1 LPQVKRDMTAVEFR
15 SAPFRAV
22 TLLGMS
28 GSGKTTLASKL
39 PRERWFHYSG
49 DYRIGTWYLGEPI
62 LDNIK
67 KEAMKVPFLA
77 NLLRSDSIYIC
88 HNITINNLAPI
99 ASYLGMIGDPASG
112 GLSVEEFKRRQR
124 QHRDAEISAMYDVRT
139 FINKAQETYGYP
151 YFINDAGGSL
161 CELEEP
167 DVIRQLAEDTLI
179 IYLKPSNGLLDQI
192 IERSLQDPKP
202 MYYQESFLDRVL
214 PQYLREQELEV
225 PWQIDPSDYFR
236 WMFPRL
242 VEHRLPLY
250 ESIARDYGVV
260 VQADQIDA
268 IQGEEDFMDL
278 ISDSLG

>member
-1 LPQVKRDMTAVEFR
+1 MTAAEFR

-39 PRERWFHYSG
+39 PKNRWFHYSG
-49 DYRIGTWYLGEPI
+49 DYRIGTRYLDQPI
-62 LDNIK
+62 LDNINN
-67 KEAMKVPFLA
+67 EAMKVPFLA
-77 NLLRSDSIYIC
+77 NLLRSDSISIC

-99 ASYLGMIGDPASG
+99 ASYLGMVGDSARG
-112 GLSVEEFKRRQR
+112 GLSVEEFKRRQG
-124 QHRDAEISAMYDVRT
+124 QHRDAEIAAMYDVRS
-139 FINKAQETYGYP
+139 FINKTRETYGYP
-151 YFINDAGGSL
+151 NFVNDSGGSL

-179 IYLKPSNGLLDQI
+179 IYLRPSEELLGQI
-192 IERSLQDPKP
+192 IERSLQNPKP
-202 MYYQESFLDRVL
+202 MYYQEAFLDKVL
-214 PQYLREQELEV
+214 PQYLSEQGLET
-225 PWQIDPSDYFR
+225 PDQIDPSDYFR
-236 WMFPRL
+236 WIFPRL

-268 IQGEEDFMDL
+268 IQGEEEFLDL
-278 ISDSLG
+278 VSDSLT

>member
-1 LPQVKRDMTAVEFR
+1 MTAAEFR

-39 PRERWFHYSG
+39 PKNRWFHYSG
-49 DYRIGTWYLGEPI
+49 DYRIGTRYLDHPI
-62 LDNIK
+62 LDNINN
-67 KEAMKVPFLA
+67 EAMKVPFLA
-77 NLLRSDSIYIC
+77 NLLRSDSISIC

-99 ASYLGMIGDPASG
+99 ASYLGMVGDSARG
-112 GLSVEEFKRRQR
+112 GLSVEEFKRRQG
-124 QHRDAEISAMYDVRT
+124 QHRDAEIAAMYDVRS
-139 FINKAQETYGYP
+139 FINKTRETYGYP
-151 YFINDAGGSL
+151 NFVNDSGGSL

-179 IYLKPSNGLLDQI
+179 IYLRPSEELLDQI
-192 IERSLQDPKP
+192 IERSLQNPKP
-202 MYYQESFLDRVL
+202 MYYQEAFLDKVL
-214 PQYLREQELEV
+214 PQYLSEQGLET
-225 PWQIDPSDYFR
+225 PDQIDPSDYFR
-236 WMFPRL
+236 WIFPRL

-268 IQGEEDFMDL
+268 IQGEEEFLDL
-278 ISDSLG
+278 VSDSLT

>member
-1 LPQVKRDMTAVEFR
+1 MTQHKRDMTAAEFR

-39 PRERWFHYSG
+39 PKNRWFHYSG
-49 DYRIGTWYLGEPI
+49 DYRIGTRYLDQPI
-62 LDNIK
+62 LDNINN
-67 KEAMKVPFLA
+67 EAMKVPFLA
-77 NLLRSDSIYIC
+77 NLLRSDSISIC

-99 ASYLGMIGDPASG
+99 ASYLGMVGDSARG
-112 GLSVEEFKRRQR
+112 GLSVEEFKRRQG
-124 QHRDAEISAMYDVRT
+124 QHRDAEIAAMYDVRS
-139 FINKAQETYGYP
+139 FINKTRETYGYP
-151 YFINDAGGSL
+151 NFVNDSGGSL

-179 IYLKPSNGLLDQI
+179 IYLRPSEELLDQI
-192 IERSLQDPKP
+192 IERSLQNPKP
-202 MYYQESFLDRVL
+202 MYYQEAFLDKVL
-214 PQYLREQELEV
+214 PQYLSEQGLET
-225 PWQIDPSDYFR
+225 PDQIDPSDYFR
-236 WMFPRL
+236 WIFPRL

-268 IQGEEDFMDL
+268 IQGEEEFLDL
-278 ISDSLG
+278 VSDSLK

>member
-1 LPQVKRDMTAVEFR
+1 
-15 SAPFRAV
+15 
-22 TLLGMS
+22 
-28 GSGKTTLASKL
+28 
-39 PRERWFHYSG
+39 
-49 DYRIGTWYLGEPI
+49 
-62 LDNIK
+62 
-67 KEAMKVPFLA
+67 
-77 NLLRSDSIYIC
+77 
-88 HNITINNLAPI
+88 
-99 ASYLGMIGDPASG
+99 
-112 GLSVEEFKRRQR
+112 
-124 QHRDAEISAMYDVRT
+124 
-139 FINKAQETYGYP
+139 
-151 YFINDAGGSL
+151 
-161 CELEEP
+161 
-167 DVIRQLAEDTLI
+167 LI

>member
-1 LPQVKRDMTAVEFR
+1 MTQHKRDMTAAEFR

-39 PRERWFHYSG
+39 PKNRWFHYSG
-49 DYRIGTWYLGEPI
+49 DYRIGTRYLDQPI
-62 LDNIK
+62 LDNINN
-67 KEAMKVPFLA
+67 EAMKVPFLA
-77 NLLRSDSIYIC
+77 NLLRSDSISIC

-99 ASYLGMIGDPASG
+99 ASYLGMVGDSARG
-112 GLSVEEFKRRQR
+112 GLSVEEFKRRQG
-124 QHRDAEISAMYDVRT
+124 QHRDAEIAAMYDVRS
-139 FINKAQETYGYP
+139 FINKTRETYGYP
-151 YFINDAGGSL
+151 NFVNDSGGSL

-179 IYLKPSNGLLDQI
+179 IYLRPSEELLDQI
-192 IERSLQDPKP
+192 IERSLQNPKP
-202 MYYQESFLDRVL
+202 MYYQEAFLDKVL
-214 PQYLREQELEV
+214 PQYLSEQGLET
-225 PWQIDPSDYFR
+225 PDQIDPSHYFR
-236 WMFPRL
+236 WIFPRL

-268 IQGEEDFMDL
+268 IQGEEEFLDL
-278 ISDSLG
+278 VSDSLT

>member
-1 LPQVKRDMTAVEFR
+1 MTQHKRDMTAAEFR

-39 PRERWFHYSG
+39 PKNRWFHYSG
-49 DYRIGTWYLGEPI
+49 DYRIGTRYLDQPI
-62 LDNIK
+62 LDNINN
-67 KEAMKVPFLA
+67 EAMKVPFLA
-77 NLLRSDSIYIC
+77 NLLRSDSISIC

-99 ASYLGMIGDPASG
+99 ASYLGMVGDSARG
-112 GLSVEEFKRRQR
+112 GLSVEEFKRRQG
-124 QHRDAEISAMYDVRT
+124 QHRDAEIAAMYDVRS
-139 FINKAQETYGYP
+139 FINKTRETYGYP
-151 YFINDAGGSL
+151 NFVNDSGGSL

-179 IYLKPSNGLLDQI
+179 IYLRPSEELLDQI
-192 IERSLQDPKP
+192 IERSLQNPKP
-202 MYYQESFLDRVL
+202 MYYQEAFLDKVL
-214 PQYLREQELEV
+214 PQYLSEQGLET
-225 PWQIDPSDYFR
+225 PDQIDPSDYFR
-236 WMFPRL
+236 WIFPRL

-278 ISDSLG
+278 VSDSLK

>member
-1 LPQVKRDMTAVEFR
+1 LTQHKRDMTAAEFR

-39 PRERWFHYSG
+39 PKNRWFHYSG
-49 DYRIGTWYLGEPI
+49 DYRIGTRYLDHPI
-62 LDNIK
+62 LDNINN
-67 KEAMKVPFLA
+67 EAMKVPFLE
-77 NLLRSDSIYIC
+77 NLLRSDSISIC

-99 ASYLGMIGDPASG
+99 ASYLGMVGDSARG
-112 GLSVEEFKRRQR
+112 GLSVEEFKRRQG
-124 QHRDAEISAMYDVRT
+124 QHRDAEIAAMYDVRS
-139 FINKAQETYGYP
+139 FINKTRETYGYP
-151 YFINDAGGSL
+151 NFVNDSGGSL

-179 IYLKPSNGLLDQI
+179 IYLRPSEELLDQI
-192 IERSLQDPKP
+192 IERSLQNPKP
-202 MYYQESFLDRVL
+202 MYYQEAFLDKVL
-214 PQYLREQELEV
+214 PQYLSEQGLET
-225 PWQIDPSDYFR
+225 PDQIDPSHYFR
-236 WMFPRL
+236 WIFPRL

-268 IQGEEDFMDL
+268 IQGEEEFLDL
-278 ISDSLG
+278 VSDSLT

>member
-1 LPQVKRDMTAVEFR
+1 MTQHKRDMTAAEFR

-39 PRERWFHYSG
+39 PKNRWFHYSG
-49 DYRIGTWYLGEPI
+49 DYRIGTRYLDQPI
-62 LDNIK
+62 LDNINN
-67 KEAMKVPFLA
+67 EAMKVPFLA
-77 NLLRSDSIYIC
+77 NLLRSDSISIC

-99 ASYLGMIGDPASG
+99 ASYLGMIGDSAQG
-112 GLSVEEFKRRQR
+112 GLSVEEFKRRQG
-124 QHRDAEISAMYDVRT
+124 QHRDAEIAAMYDVRS
-139 FINKAQETYGYP
+139 FINKTRETYGYP
-151 YFINDAGGSL
+151 NFVNDSGGSL

-179 IYLKPSNGLLDQI
+179 IYLRPSEELLDQI
-192 IERSLQDPKP
+192 IERSLQNPKP
-202 MYYQESFLDRVL
+202 MYYQEAFLDKVL
-214 PQYLREQELEV
+214 PQYLSEQGLET
-225 PWQIDPSDYFR
+225 PDQIDPSDYFR
-236 WMFPRL
+236 WIFPRL

-268 IQGEEDFMDL
+268 IQGEEEFLDL
-278 ISDSLG
+278 VSDSLT

>member
-1 LPQVKRDMTAVEFR
+1 MTQHKRDMTAAEFR

-39 PRERWFHYSG
+39 PKNRWFHYSG
-49 DYRIGTWYLGEPI
+49 DYRIGTRYLDQPI
-62 LDNIK
+62 LDNINN
-67 KEAMKVPFLA
+67 EAMKVPFLA
-77 NLLRSDSIYIC
+77 NLLRSDSISIC

-99 ASYLGMIGDPASG
+99 ASYLGMVGDSARG
-112 GLSVEEFKRRQR
+112 GLSVEEFKRRQG
-124 QHRDAEISAMYDVRT
+124 QHRDAEIAAMYDVRS
-139 FINKAQETYGYP
+139 FINKTRETYGYP
-151 YFINDAGGSL
+151 NFVNDSGGSL

-179 IYLKPSNGLLDQI
+179 IYLRPSEELLDQI
-192 IERSLQDPKP
+192 IERSLQNPKP
-202 MYYQESFLDRVL
+202 MYYQETFLDKVL
-214 PQYLREQELEV
+214 PQYLSEQGLET
-225 PWQIDPSDYFR
+225 PDQIDPSDYFR
-236 WMFPRL
+236 WIFPRL

-268 IQGEEDFMDL
+268 IQGEEEFLDL
-278 ISDSLG
+278 VSDSLT

>member
-1 LPQVKRDMTAVEFR
+1 MTAAEFR

-39 PRERWFHYSG
+39 PKNRWFHYSG
-49 DYRIGTWYLGEPI
+49 DYRIGTRYLDQPI
-62 LDNIK
+62 LDNINN
-67 KEAMKVPFLA
+67 EAMKVPFLA
-77 NLLRSDSIYIC
+77 NLLRSDSISIC

-99 ASYLGMIGDPASG
+99 ASYLGMVGDSARG
-112 GLSVEEFKRRQR
+112 GLSVEEFKRRQG
-124 QHRDAEISAMYDVRT
+124 QHRDAEIAAMYDVRS
-139 FINKAQETYGYP
+139 FINKTRETYGYP
-151 YFINDAGGSL
+151 NFVNDSGGSL

-179 IYLKPSNGLLDQI
+179 IYLRPSEELLDQI
-192 IERSLQDPKP
+192 IERSLQNPKP
-202 MYYQESFLDRVL
+202 MYYQEAFLDKVL
-214 PQYLREQELEV
+214 PQYLSEQGLET
-225 PWQIDPSDYFR
+225 PDQIDPSDYFR
-236 WMFPRL
+236 WIFPRL

-268 IQGEEDFMDL
+268 IQGEEEFLDL
-278 ISDSLG
+278 VSDSLT

>member
-1 LPQVKRDMTAVEFR
+1 MTAAEFR

-39 PRERWFHYSG
+39 PKNRWFHYSG
-49 DYRIGTWYLGEPI
+49 DYRIGTRYLDQPI
-62 LDNIK
+62 LDNINN
-67 KEAMKVPFLA
+67 EAMKVPFLA
-77 NLLRSDSIYIC
+77 NLLRSDSISIC

-99 ASYLGMIGDPASG
+99 ASYLGMVGDSARG
-112 GLSVEEFKRRQR
+112 GLSVEEFKRWQG
-124 QHRDAEISAMYDVRT
+124 QHRDAEIAAMYDVRS
-139 FINKAQETYGYP
+139 FINKTRETYGYP
-151 YFINDAGGSL
+151 NFVNDSGGSL

-179 IYLKPSNGLLDQI
+179 IYLRPSEELLDQI
-192 IERSLQDPKP
+192 IERSLQNPKP
-202 MYYQESFLDRVL
+202 MYYQEAFLDKVL
-214 PQYLREQELEV
+214 PQYLSEQGLET
-225 PWQIDPSDYFR
+225 PDQIDPSDYFR
-236 WMFPRL
+236 WIFPRL

-268 IQGEEDFMDL
+268 IQGEEEFLDL
-278 ISDSLG
+278 VSDSLT

>member
-1 LPQVKRDMTAVEFR
+1 LTQHKRDMTAAEFR

-39 PRERWFHYSG
+39 PKNRWFHYSG
-49 DYRIGTWYLGEPI
+49 DYRIGTRYLDQPI
-62 LDNIK
+62 LDNINN
-67 KEAMKVPFLA
+67 EAMKVPFLA
-77 NLLRSDSIYIC
+77 NLLRSDSISIC

-99 ASYLGMIGDPASG
+99 ASYLGMVGDSARG
-112 GLSVEEFKRRQR
+112 GLSVEEFKRRQG
-124 QHRDAEISAMYDVRT
+124 QHRDAEIAAMYDVRS
-139 FINKAQETYGYP
+139 FINKTRETYGYP
-151 YFINDAGGSL
+151 NFVNDSGGSL

-179 IYLKPSNGLLDQI
+179 IYLRPSEELLDQI
-192 IERSLQDPKP
+192 IERSLQNPKP
-202 MYYQESFLDRVL
+202 MYYQEAFLDKVL
-214 PQYLREQELEV
+214 PQYLSEQGLET
-225 PWQIDPSDYFR
+225 PDQIDPSDYFR
-236 WMFPRL
+236 WIFPRL

-268 IQGEEDFMDL
+268 IQGEEEFLDL
-278 ISDSLG
+278 VSDSLT